1 MTLISAT
8 GLKRSR
14 RLRGRQSGFTIA
26 EILIVLALVGLAAQA
41 VVLVLPSDARA
52 LRQEVETFAARVK
65 AAQDVAIFN
74 NAALFGVVDSFGYR
88 FEQGIGDARQ
98 ALNSDTLQ
106 PAQWS
111 PETSVLLS
119 AGGRTRIQLSALG
132 TITPTQ
138 FQFSRGDA
146 RLTVALD
153 YDGAIEV
160 RRD

>member
-8 GLKRSR
+8 GLKRSQL
-14 RLRGRQSGFTIA
+14 LRGGQSGFTLA

-74 NAALFGVVDSFGYR
+74 NAPLFGVVDSFGYR
-88 FEQGIGDARQ
+88 FEQGHGDAVQ
-98 ALNSDTLQ
+98 PMESTVLK

-111 PETSVLLS
+111 PQTSVLLS
-119 AGGRTRIQLSALG
+119 GGGRTRIQLSALG
-132 TITPTQ
+132 TLTPTQ

-146 RLTVALD
+146 RLTVSLD
-153 YDGAIEV
+153 YDGAIAV
-160 RRD
+160 RRE